1 MQQLAETSGIAA
13 WLPGAMGCGGV
24 GFGGRAMTWQ
34 RGEWCDLPD
43 DQPAQDPEVGVW
55 QVVRVTEPSLD
66 CKGGVRVLLE
76 GFSK

>member
-1 MQQLAETSGIAA
+1 MSLSVIT
-13 WLPGAMGCGGV
+13 GAV
-24 GFGGRAMTWQ
+24 QRQ
-34 RGEWCDLPD
+34 RGEWGGLPD